1 MSWLLAIYTWLPAVM
16 SCAFL
21 RTSTIL
27 LKRLIRCSM
36 RLKKSKTMLRLG
48 EEYSGVYPYVT
59 ARYNYRT
66 PKTKTPIQPR
76 RGSRCRT
83 RWARPARAQHFWRN
97 HRPLPAAV
105 GARQCGRTA
114 RPGRRA
120 RDVRGDLLACRDRR
134 TDRGAYLGVGRRRA

>member
-76 RGSRCRT
+76 RESRCPT
-83 RWARPARAQHFWRN
+83 RCARPAR
-97 HRPLPAAV
+97 
-105 GARQCGRTA
+105 
-114 RPGRRA
+114 
-120 RDVRGDLLACRDRR
+120 
-134 TDRGAYLGVGRRRA
+134 LGVAQRRRALNFCGRSASRMRASVKFFLGLKARRIALVWSCSRDQGCDQVLLP